1 MKKHLGLLTVLAVIA
16 LTVFFYFRFF
26 FVFGEGV
33 KSGELNYVV
42 YKGVLFKTYEGKL
55 IQTGIRSKEA
65 GSIQSYEF
73 EFSVEDPAL
82 ARELMLQGGRTL
94 ELHYKE
100 YFGALP
106 WRGFTKFI
114 VDSIVTIGPP
124 VRRGVELP
132 PVQPVEPPKPT
143 GRRCSDSGRT
153 GRQTTGVT
161 PQRYHASTLQRPERP
176 TGIISR
182 RAECAPASSLPR

>member
-1 MKKHLGLLTVLAVIA
+1 MRKHWVLITITIAAVLAA
-16 LTVFFYFRFF
+16 AYFRFF

-55 IQTGIRSKEA
+55 IQTGIRSKAA

-73 EFSVEDPAL
+73 EFSVENEAL
-82 ARELMLQGGRTL
+82 ARELMLQGGKTL

-106 WRGFTKFI
+106 WRGFTKFV
-114 VDSIVTIGPP
+114 VDSIIT
-124 VRRGVELP
+124 VRPAEQGKQGVD
-132 PVQPVEPPKPT
+132 
-143 GRRCSDSGRT
+143 R
-153 GRQTTGVT
+153 
-161 PQRYHASTLQRPERP
+161 
-176 TGIISR
+176 
-182 RAECAPASSLPR
+182 

>member
-1 MKKHLGLLTVLAVIA
+1 MRKHWVLITITIAAVLAA
-16 LTVFFYFRFF
+16 AAYFRFF

-55 IQTGIRSKEA
+55 IQTGIRSKAA

-73 EFSVEDPAL
+73 EFSVENEAL
-82 ARELMLQGGRTL
+82 ARELMLQGGKTL

-106 WRGFTKFI
+106 GRGFTKFV
-114 VDSIVTIGPP
+114 VDSIIT
-124 VRRGVELP
+124 VRPAEQGKQGVD
-132 PVQPVEPPKPT
+132 
-143 GRRCSDSGRT
+143 R
-153 GRQTTGVT
+153 
-161 PQRYHASTLQRPERP
+161 
-176 TGIISR
+176 
-182 RAECAPASSLPR
+182 

>member
-1 MKKHLGLLTVLAVIA
+1 MKRFLKFVILPLIIVMA
-16 LTVFFYFRFF
+16 IFIYFRFC

-55 IQTGIRSKEA
+55 IQSGIRSQKA
-65 GSIQSYEF
+65 GTIQSYEF
-73 EFSVEDPAL
+73 EFSVEDEKL
-82 ARELMLQGGRTL
+82 ARELMTKGGETL

-114 VDSIVTIGPP
+114 VDSIVSAKTNIQP
-124 VRRGVELP
+124 EL
-132 PVQPVEPPKPT
+132 
-143 GRRCSDSGRT
+143 
-153 GRQTTGVT
+153 
-161 PQRYHASTLQRPERP
+161 LQIPEQ
-176 TGIISR
+176 
-182 RAECAPASSLPR
+182 L

>member
-1 MKKHLGLLTVLAVIA
+1 MRKHWVLITITIAAVLAAA
-16 LTVFFYFRFF
+16 LAAAYFRFF

-55 IQTGIRSKEA
+55 IQTGIRSKAA

-73 EFSVEDPAL
+73 EFSVENEAL
-82 ARELMLQGGRTL
+82 ARELMLQGGKTL

-106 WRGFTKFI
+106 WRGFTKFV
-114 VDSIVTIGPP
+114 VDSIIT
-124 VRRGVELP
+124 VRPAEQGKQGVD
-132 PVQPVEPPKPT
+132 
-143 GRRCSDSGRT
+143 R
-153 GRQTTGVT
+153 
-161 PQRYHASTLQRPERP
+161 
-176 TGIISR
+176 
-182 RAECAPASSLPR
+182 

>member
-1 MKKHLGLLTVLAVIA
+1 MRKHWVLITITIAAVLAA
-16 LTVFFYFRFF
+16 AAYFRFF

-55 IQTGIRSKEA
+55 IQTGIRSKAA

-73 EFSVEDPAL
+73 EFSVENEAL
-82 ARELMLQGGRTL
+82 ARELMLQGGKTL

-106 WRGFTKFI
+106 WRGFTKFV
-114 VDSIVTIGPP
+114 VDSIIT
-124 VRRGVELP
+124 VRP
-132 PVQPVEPPKPT
+132 
-143 GRRCSDSGRT
+143 
-153 GRQTTGVT
+153 
-161 PQRYHASTLQRPERP
+161 
-176 TGIISR
+176 
-182 RAECAPASSLPR
+182 AEQGLSLIHI

>member
-1 MKKHLGLLTVLAVIA
+1 MRKHWVLITITIAAVLAA
-16 LTVFFYFRFF
+16 AAYFRFF

-55 IQTGIRSKEA
+55 IQTGIRSKAA

-73 EFSVEDPAL
+73 EFSVENEAL
-82 ARELMLQGGRTL
+82 ARELMLQGGKTL

-106 WRGFTKFI
+106 WRGFTKFV
-114 VDSIVTIGPP
+114 VDNIIT
-124 VRRGVELP
+124 VRPAEQGKQGVD
-132 PVQPVEPPKPT
+132 
-143 GRRCSDSGRT
+143 R
-153 GRQTTGVT
+153 
-161 PQRYHASTLQRPERP
+161 
-176 TGIISR
+176 
-182 RAECAPASSLPR
+182 

>member
-1 MKKHLGLLTVLAVIA
+1 MKKHLRIILLAILVIA
-16 LTVFFYFRFF
+16 AVSFYFRFY

-55 IQTGIRSKEA
+55 IQSGIRSKSA
-65 GSIQSYEF
+65 GTVQSYEF
-73 EFSVEDPAL
+73 EFSVEDERL

-106 WRGFTKFI
+106 WRGFTKFV
-114 VDSIVTIGPP
+114 VDSIVS
-124 VRRGVELP
+124 V
-132 PVQPVEPPKPT
+132 
-143 GRRCSDSGRT
+143 S
-153 GRQTTGVT
+153 
-161 PQRYHASTLQRPERP
+161 
-176 TGIISR
+176 
-182 RAECAPASSLPR
+182 PAAQQNGEMLPR